1 MAHPDRCPTSVHDVG
16 VTKAPIRPSPGS
28 NSPGRLPR
36 SAVGAGDT
44 RPGAQPSNARRGTR
58 HSKVDPKDSR
68 RSDQRDRRRA
78 VTGPKVKI
86 AVCVCRLCG
95 RAELASSGV
104 QRRTRPRPGRLGLGN
119 VPSRRVLPRLRLPE
133 TSEDGS
139 PFGVSGVQRRMNSIL
154 DKYEFS
160 TNMNFWCTMAR
171 PARSRPQAYCLMRTL
186 GGSERH
192 CQGSTKPS

>member
-104 QRRTRPRPGRLGLGN
+104 QRRTCARDPGPEGSGWAMCPRAVFYPDSG
-119 VPSRRVLPRLRLPE
+119 SRRHPRMGRPLVSPE
-133 TSEDGS
+133 
-139 PFGVSGVQRRMNSIL
+139 
-154 DKYEFS
+154 
-160 TNMNFWCTMAR
+160 
-171 PARSRPQAYCLMRTL
+171 SR
-186 GGSERH
+186 EE
-192 CQGSTKPS
+192 